1 MADNVFRVT
10 VVYTQQ
16 GQQMNNVIHFSGP
29 SSDPAQMNA
38 LADEVTAHWVPEIR
52 SQQSGDVRYVAIIV
66 RLLDSQFAPITK
78 AISIGG
84 GSGNDNDKTTYCHV
98 VRIRSALIGKH
109 GRGRVYIG
117 GIPNNADQK
126 SFLDTDRVTAWT
138 NHLATIMAWCGPT
151 GSSAFRIGI
160 TRKQNPTANFIEAVR
175 LEIAPQYS
183 LQRRRKVGI
192 GV

>member
-10 VVYTQQ
+10 LVYTQQ
-16 GQQMNNVIHFSGP
+16 GQQMNNVLHFSGP
-29 SSDPAQMNA
+29 SGDPAQMST
-38 LADEVTAHWVPEIR
+38 LADEILLHWVPDIR

-66 RLLDSQFAPITK
+66 RLLDSQFAPVTK

-98 VRIRSALIGKH
+98 VRIRSALIGRH

-126 SFLDTDRVTAWT
+126 SFLDTDRVLSWT
-138 NHLATIMAWCGPT
+138 NHLNTIMTWFGPGG
-151 GSSAFRIGI
+151 GSTFRIGI
-160 TRKQNPTANFIEAVR
+160 TRKQNPSANFIEAVR

-192 GV
+192 GI